1 MQGEIR
7 QRVSLFASPTVFTLE
22 EEVTYLAWQALL
34 GLGESRTGWL
44 SILFPSLCLKD
55 RGGWGVGQPA
65 ALGTHA
71 AGKGLGLNIKV

>member
-34 GLGESRTGWL
+34 GLGESRTAWV

-55 RGGWGVGQPA
+55 RGGGWGWGSQQLWELMPQE
-65 ALGTHA
+65 
-71 AGKGLGLNIKV
+71 KGLA